1 MKEKK
6 TWLPVGLTC
15 LVVLGAVL
23 LPQSVSRARDA
34 RLLGRVHAEAMEVAG
49 GLPTRPASLEE
60 KLTLLG
66 IWSRDS
72 GAVSYFTQDLLWDT
86 ENREE
91 DSAGSWDQAAVAAVE
106 SLVEAGVVPE
116 ELGTEPPV
124 VAGGERMLLRSQSS
138 GVSASFLSLWC
149 SYDRFGGSLDLVL
162 DEDTGTVV
170 QLYLSWPGL
179 RQLLPSPGGV
189 GEAFFETLDLEAE
202 LLEEGKR
209 TAIFL
214 LPACAVQYEVL
225 LERDILWINS
235 TGMSAAGQDS
245 PKAAG

>member
-1 MKEKK
+1 MKGKK

-23 LPQSVSRARDA
+23 LPQSVSRARDV

-49 GLPTRPASLEE
+49 GLPTRPASLQE

-66 IWSRDS
+66 IWNRDS
-72 GAVSYFTQDLLWDT
+72 DAVSYFTQDLMVET
-86 ENREE
+86 EERE
-91 DSAGSWDQAAVAAVE
+91 DSTESWNEAAAAAVE

-116 ELGTEPPV
+116 ELRLEPPV
-124 VAGGERMLLRSQSS
+124 VAGGERVLLRSQSS
-138 GVSASFLSLWC
+138 GVSASFLRLWC
-149 SYDRFGGSLDLVL
+149 SYDSFGGSLDLVL

-179 RQLLPSPGGV
+179 RQLLPAPGAL
-189 GEAFFETLDLEAE
+189 GEAFCRTMGVEAE

-209 TAIFL
+209 TATFL

-225 LERDILWINS
+225 LERDILWI
-235 TGMSAAGQDS
+235 TSAMPPTQSVESETMG
-245 PKAAG
+245 K

>member
-1 MKEKK
+1 M
-6 TWLPVGLTC
+6 
-15 LVVLGAVL
+15 
-23 LPQSVSRARDA
+23 
-34 RLLGRVHAEAMEVAG
+34 
-49 GLPTRPASLEE
+49 
-60 KLTLLG
+60 
-66 IWSRDS
+66 
-72 GAVSYFTQDLLWDT
+72 
-86 ENREE
+86 
-91 DSAGSWDQAAVAAVE
+91 
-106 SLVEAGVVPE
+106 
-116 ELGTEPPV
+116 EPPV

-170 QLYLSWPGL
+170 QLYLSWPGAS
-179 RQLLPSPGGV
+179 QLLPSPGGV
-189 GEAFFETLDLEAE
+189 GEAFFETLGLEAE

>member
-1 MKEKK
+1 MKGKK

-23 LPQSVSRARDA
+23 LPQSVSRARDV

-49 GLPTRPASLEE
+49 GLPTRPASLQE

-66 IWSRDS
+66 IWNRDS
-72 GAVSYFTQDLLWDT
+72 DAVSYFTQDLMVET
-86 ENREE
+86 EERE
-91 DSAGSWDQAAVAAVE
+91 DSTESWNEAAAAAVE

-116 ELGTEPPV
+116 ELGLEPPV
-124 VAGGERMLLRSQSS
+124 VAGGERVLLRSQSS
-138 GVSASFLSLWC
+138 GVSASFLRLWC
-149 SYDRFGGSLDLVL
+149 SYDSFGGSLDLVL

-170 QLYLSWPGL
+170 QLYLSWPGASK
-179 RQLLPSPGGV
+179 LLSSPGAL
-189 GEAFFETLDLEAE
+189 GEAFFKTLDLEAE

-209 TAIFL
+209 TAMFL

-225 LERDILWINS
+225 LERDVLWISS
-235 TGMSAAGQDS
+235 TGMSTAVQES
-245 PKAAG
+245 PKAVE